1 MAFEREALTNEE
13 VLHLKEKA
21 RLAKGDIIKMTRLAG
36 SGHPGGSMSSLDM
49 YLVVFSY
56 ANLDGEKRDRVII
69 SHGHTSPGVYAALAR
84 LGHLPV
90 DEVIAFFRKTG
101 SPFEGHVVRGLPFID
116 WSTGNLG
123 QGLSAGCGF
132 ALSSKIRNEQ
142 GHVYVLMSD
151 GEQAKGQVSEARRFA
166 KKYGLDN
173 ITVLIDYNRIQ
184 ISGCV
189 DDVMPVNITQNY
201 LADGWDVLEVDGHN
215 VGELYAA
222 LRRARKTEI
231 PTCILAHTTIGNGVP
246 FMEGKADYHGRALN
260 EKEYPEAL
268 GALGIE
274 DDLPRYREQRKG
286 TPRWQPAA
294 REVSSASSINT
305 GTPFTYSDADGLDN
319 RSAFGKALKDLA
331 EKNMPEGKLIAAFDC
346 DLASSVKTSDFC
358 KCSPDQ
364 FFQCGVQEHNAATI
378 AGALSATGVVTF
390 FADFG
395 VFALD
400 ETYNQHR
407 LNDINKT
414 NLKVVATHLGLDVG
428 QDGKTHQ
435 CIDYIGLTRNLYNF
449 KTIIPADTN
458 QVDRATRYI
467 AATNGNFLIGTGR
480 SKWPLIRDEKGA
492 PFFANGYRFLYG
504 SMDVVREGSDVAII
518 TYGGM
523 LSRALLIRDRLL
535 KHGISLKVV
544 NMACV
549 TEVDGKVMEGLLA
562 LKGIFTYEDHN
573 PATGIMPPVAYYLLQ
588 RGYRGKVQ
596 SFGVKEYGKSG
607 DTEELLKAEKLD
619 IESMTEALR
628 AALSRDR

>member
-1 MAFEREALTNEE
+1 MAFEQEALTNEE
-13 VLHLKEKA
+13 VSRLKEVA

-49 YLVVFSY
+49 YLVVFSQ
-56 ANLDGEKRDRVII
+56 ANLNGATRDRIII

-90 DEVIAFFRKTG
+90 DEVIAFFRKAG

-132 ALSSKIRNEQ
+132 ALGSKLRNENNY
-142 GHVYVLMSD
+142 VYVLMSD
-151 GEQAKGQVSEARRFA
+151 GEQAKGQVAEARRFA
-166 KKYGLDN
+166 KKHCLGN

-189 DDVMPVNITQNY
+189 DDVMPVNIVQNY
-201 LADGWDVLEVDGHN
+201 LADGWDVIEVDGHN
-215 VGELYAA
+215 PGELYTA
-222 LRRARKTEI
+222 LRRARQTES
-231 PTCILAHTTIGNGVP
+231 PTCILANTIIGKGVP
-246 FMEGKADYHGRALN
+246 FMEGKAEYHGRALN
-260 EKEYPEAL
+260 DKEYPEAL
-268 GALGIE
+268 AVLGIE

-286 TPRWQPAA
+286 TWRWQPAA
-294 REVSSASSINT
+294 GQAGSTSSIVT

-331 EKNMPEGKLIAAFDC
+331 DKNIPEGRLIAAFDC

-378 AGALSATGVVTF
+378 AGALSVTGVVTF

-458 QVDRATRYI
+458 QVDRVTRYVT
-467 AATNGNFLIGTGR
+467 AANGNFLIGTGR
-480 SKWPLIRDEKGA
+480 SKWPIILDEKGA
-492 PFFANGYRFLYG
+492 PFFANGYVFDYG
-504 SMDVVREGSDVAII
+504 RMDRIRNGKDAAII

-523 LSRALLIRDRLL
+523 LGRALAIREKLA
-535 KHGISLKVV
+535 KEGISLAVV

-549 TEVDGKVMEGLLA
+549 NEVDAKVMEGLLS

-588 RGYRGKVQ
+588 HAYRGKVQ

-619 IESMTEALR
+619 IDSMTEALR
-628 AALSRDR
+628 AALR

>member
-132 ALSSKIRNEQ
+132 ALGSKIRNEQ

-286 TPRWQPAA
+286 APRWQPAA

-504 SMDVVREGSDVAII
+504 SMDVVREGSDMAII

-628 AALSRDR
+628 AAPSRDR

>member
-13 VLHLKEKA
+13 VLHLKEVA

-56 ANLDGEKRDRVII
+56 ANLAGEKRDRII
-69 SHGHTSPGVYAALAR
+69 VSHGHTSPGVYAALAR

-90 DEVIAFFRKTG
+90 DEVIAFFRKAG

-132 ALSSKIRNEQ
+132 ALSSKLRKEHGQ
-142 GHVYVLMSD
+142 VYVLMSD

-166 KKYGLDN
+166 KKYCLDN
-173 ITVLIDYNRIQ
+173 ITVVVDYNRIQ

-189 DDVMPVNITQNY
+189 DDVMPVSIVQNY
-201 LADGWDVLEVDGHN
+201 LSDGWDVLEVDGHN
-215 VGELYAA
+215 PAELYQA
-222 LRRARKTEI
+222 LRRARQAQA
-231 PTCILAHTTIGNGVP
+231 PTCIVAHTIIGNGVA
-246 FMEGKADYHGRALN
+246 FMEGKAEYHGRALN
-260 EKEYPEAL
+260 EKEYLEAL
-268 GALGIE
+268 KVLEVE
-274 DDLPRYREQRKG
+274 DDLRRYKEQRKG
-286 TPRWQPAA
+286 MPRWKPPAMEA
-294 REVSSASSINT
+294 SSASSIDT
-305 GTPFTYSDADGLDN
+305 GTPFTYAEADGLDN

-331 EKNMPEGKLIAAFDC
+331 DRNIPEGKLIAAFDC

-378 AGALSATGVVTF
+378 AGALSAAGVVTF

-407 LNDINKT
+407 LNDINRT
-414 NLKVVATHLGLDVG
+414 NLKVVGTHLGLDVG

-458 QVDRATRYI
+458 QVDRVTRYT
-467 AATNGNFLIGTGR
+467 AATNGNFFIGTGR
-480 SKWPLIRDEKGA
+480 GKWPLILDEKGA
-492 PFFANGYRFLYG
+492 PFFANGYLFKYG
-504 SMDVVREGSDVAII
+504 KMDMIRAGKDAAII
-518 TYGGM
+518 TYGGT
-523 LSRALLIRDRLL
+523 LGRALAIRENLAEE
-535 KHGISLKVV
+535 GISLAVV

-549 TEVDGKVMEGLLA
+549 NDVDEEVMRGLLG

-573 PATGIMPPVAYYLLQ
+573 PATGIMPPIAYYLLQ
-588 RGYRGKVQ
+588 HAYRGRVQ
-596 SFGVKEYGKSG
+596 SFGVKGYGKSG
-607 DTEELLKAEKLD
+607 DTEELLKDEKLD
-619 IESMTEALR
+619 VESMVDAIRRLM
-628 AALSRDR
+628 A

>member
-13 VLHLKEKA
+13 VLHLKEVA

-56 ANLDGEKRDRVII
+56 ANLSGDKRDRVIV

-84 LGHLPV
+84 LGHLPL
-90 DEVIAFFRKTG
+90 DEVIAFFRKAG

-132 ALSSKIRNEQ
+132 ALASKLKKENT
-142 GHVYVLMSD
+142 HVYVLMSD

-166 KKYGLDN
+166 KKYCLDN

-189 DDVMPVNITQNY
+189 DDVMPVNIIENY
-201 LADGWDVLEVDGHN
+201 LADGWDVFEVNGHDAD
-215 VGELYAA
+215 ELYGA
-222 LRRARKTEI
+222 LRKVRQTQT
-231 PTCILAHTTIGNGVP
+231 PTCILARTVIGNGVP
-246 FMEGKADYHGRALN
+246 FMEGKAEYHGRALN
-260 EKEYPEAL
+260 EKEYPQAL
-268 GALGIE
+268 AALGIE
-274 DDLPRYREQRKG
+274 DDFEKYREQRKG
-286 TPRWQPAA
+286 SPRW
-294 REVSSASSINT
+294 RSASGEAASDGGLNT
-305 GTPFTYSDADGLDN
+305 GAPFTYSDVDNLDN

-331 EKNMPEGKLIAAFDC
+331 DKNIPEGKLIAAFDC

-378 AGALSATGVVTF
+378 AGALSAAGVVTF

-414 NLKVVATHLGLDVG
+414 NLKVVGTHLGLDVG

-449 KTIIPADTN
+449 ETIIPADTN
-458 QVDRATRYI
+458 QVDRVTRYI
-467 AATNGNFLIGTGR
+467 ASTNGNFFIGTGR
-480 SKWPLIRDEKGA
+480 GKWPLIRDEKGA
-492 PFFANGYRFLYG
+492 PFFANGYVFKYG
-504 SMDVVREGSDVAII
+504 KMDVIRTGKDAAII

-523 LSRALLIRDRLL
+523 LGRAMAIRESLANE
-535 KHGISLKVV
+535 GISLAVV
-544 NMACV
+544 NMSCV
-549 TEVDGKVMEGLLA
+549 NEVDPEAMKGLLSM
-562 LKGIFTYEDHN
+562 KGIFTYEDHN

-588 RGYRGKVQ
+588 HGYRGKVQ

-607 DTEELLKAEKLD
+607 ETEELFKAEGLDIDSMAAALKA
-619 IESMTEALR
+619 ALK
-628 AALSRDR
+628 

>member
-1 MAFEREALTNEE
+1 MAFDNEALTDEE
-13 VLHLKEKA
+13 ASRLRQLA
-21 RLAKGDIIKMTRLAG
+21 RLAKGDIIKMTCLAG
-36 SGHPGGSMSSLDM
+36 SGHPGGSISSLDM
-49 YLVVFSY
+49 SLVVFSC
-56 ANLDGEKRDRVII
+56 ANLDGANRDRII
-69 SHGHTSPGVYAALAR
+69 VSHGHTSPGVYTTLAR

-90 DEVIAFFRKTG
+90 DEVIAFFRKAD
-101 SPFEGHVVRGLPFID
+101 SPYEGHVVRSIPYID

-132 ALSSKIRNEQ
+132 ALSAKLRKEQ
-142 GHVYVLMSD
+142 SHIYVMMSD

-166 KKYGLDN
+166 KKYCLDN

-189 DDVMPVNITQNY
+189 DDVMPVNIVQNY
-201 LADGWDVLEVDGHN
+201 LADGWDVIEVDGHN
-215 VGELYAA
+215 VREVYGA
-222 LRRARKTEI
+222 LRNARQNEN
-231 PTCILAHTTIGNGVP
+231 PCCILAHTVIGKGVP
-246 FMEGKADYHGRALN
+246 FMEGKAEYHGRALN
-260 EKEYPEAL
+260 EKEYPQALVAL
-268 GALGIE
+268 GLE
-274 DDLPRYREQRKG
+274 DDLQRYKDMRKG
-286 TPRWQPAA
+286 APHWQPGPVASN
-294 REVSSASSINT
+294 VGSAGSVNT

-331 EKNMPEGKLIAAFDC
+331 EKNIPAGTLIAAFDC

-364 FFQCGVQEHNAATI
+364 FFQCGVQEHNAVTI
-378 AGALSATGVVTF
+378 AGALSAAGVVTF

-395 VFALD
+395 VFAID

-458 QVDRATRYI
+458 QVDRVTRYI
-467 AATNGNFLIGTGR
+467 AATYGNFLIGTGR
-480 SKWPLIRDEKGA
+480 SKWPLIQDEKGT
-492 PFFANGYRFLYG
+492 PFFANGYVFRYG
-504 SMDVVREGSDVAII
+504 KMDMIRTGKHAAVI

-523 LSRALLIRDRLL
+523 LGRALAMRERLA
-535 KHGISLKVV
+535 KEGISLAVV

-549 TEVDGKVMEGLLA
+549 NEVDADVMQALLG

-573 PATGIMPPVAYYLLQ
+573 PATGIMPPVAYYLVQ
-588 RGYRGKVQ
+588 HGYQGKVQ

-607 DTEELLKAEKLD
+607 DTEELLKLEKLD
-619 IESMTEALR
+619 IESMVEALR
-628 AALSRDR
+628 AALK

>member
-1 MAFEREALTNEE
+1 MAFEQEALTSEE
-13 VLHLKEKA
+13 VSRLKEVA

-49 YLVVFSY
+49 YLVVFSH
-56 ANLDGEKRDRVII
+56 ANLNGATRDRII
-69 SHGHTSPGVYAALAR
+69 VSHGHTSPGVYAALAR

-90 DEVIAFFRKTG
+90 DEVIAFFRKSG
-101 SPFEGHVVRGLPFID
+101 SPYEGHVVRSIPYID

-132 ALSSKIRNEQ
+132 ALGSKLRKEH

-166 KKYGLDN
+166 KKYGLGN
-173 ITVLIDYNRIQ
+173 ITVLVDYNRIQ

-189 DDVMPVNITQNY
+189 DDVMPVNIVQNY
-201 LADGWDVLEVDGHN
+201 LADGWDVIEVDGHN
-215 VGELYAA
+215 AAEIYAA
-222 LRRARKTEI
+222 LRRARQTEN
-231 PTCILAHTTIGNGVP
+231 PTCILAHTVIGKGVP
-246 FMEGKADYHGRALN
+246 FMEGKADYHGRPLN
-260 EKEYPEAL
+260 EKEYPQAL
-268 GALGIE
+268 AALGIE
-274 DDLPRYREQRKG
+274 DDLQRYREQRKG
-286 TPRWQPAA
+286 TWRWQPAA
-294 REVSSASSINT
+294 SEAESTSSLVT
-305 GTPFTYSDADGLDN
+305 GTPFTYSDTDGLDN

-331 EKNMPEGKLIAAFDC
+331 EKNIPEGRLISAFDC

-378 AGALSATGVVTF
+378 AGALSVAGVVTF

-435 CIDYIGLTRNLYNF
+435 CIDYIGLTRNLYHF
-449 KTIIPADTN
+449 KTIVPADTN
-458 QVDRATRYI
+458 QVDRVTRYI
-467 AATNGNFLIGTGR
+467 AATNGNFLIGMGR
-480 SKWPLIRDEKGA
+480 SKWPVILDEKGG
-492 PFFANGYRFLYG
+492 PFFANGYRFSYG
-504 SMDVVREGSDVAII
+504 SMDIVREGTDAAII

-523 LSRALLIRDRLL
+523 LGRALSIREQLL
-535 KHGISLKVV
+535 KDGVSLKVV

-549 TEVDGKVMEGLLA
+549 TEVDEKAMAGLLG
-562 LKGIFTYEDHN
+562 LKAIFTYEDHN
-573 PATGIMPPVAYYLLQ
+573 PATGIMPSIGYYLLQ
-588 RGYRGKVQ
+588 HAYRGKVQ
-596 SFGVKEYGKSG
+596 SFGVKDYGKSG

-619 IESMTEALR
+619 VESMVEAIK
-628 AALSRDR
+628 AVMK

>member
-1 MAFEREALTNEE
+1 MAFEQEALTRDE
-13 VLHLKEKA
+13 VERLKEMA

-56 ANLDGEKRDRVII
+56 ADLSGATKDRIVV
-69 SHGHTSPGVYAALAR
+69 SHGHTSPGVYSALAR

-90 DEVIAFFRKTG
+90 DEVIAFFRKAG

-132 ALSSKIRNEQ
+132 ALGSKLKKEN

-151 GEQAKGQVSEARRFA
+151 GEQAKGQVAEARRFA
-166 KKYGLDN
+166 KKYCLDN
-173 ITVLIDYNRIQ
+173 ITVVVDYNRIQ

-189 DDVMPVNITQNY
+189 DDVMPVNIIQNY
-201 LADGWDVLEVDGHN
+201 LADGWDVLEVDGHDAS
-215 VGELYAA
+215 ELYAA
-222 LRRARKTEI
+222 LRKARRSES
-231 PTCILAHTTIGNGVP
+231 PTCILAHTVIGKGVP

-268 GALGIE
+268 AALGLE
-274 DDLPRYREQRKG
+274 DDLPQYKEQRKG
-286 TPRWQPAA
+286 TARWRPVI
-294 REVSSASSINT
+294 RETVGGGINR
-305 GTPFTYSDADGLDN
+305 GAPFTYSAADGLDN

-331 EKNMPEGKLIAAFDC
+331 DKNIPEGRLIAAFDC

-378 AGALSATGVVTF
+378 AGALSAAGVVTF

-414 NLKVVATHLGLDVG
+414 NLKVVGTHLGLDVG

-467 AATNGNFLIGTGR
+467 AATNGNFFIGTGR
-480 SKWPLIRDEKGA
+480 GKWLLIDDEKGA
-492 PFFANGYRFLYG
+492 PFFGNGYEFKYG
-504 SMDVVREGSDVAII
+504 KMDVIRTGKDAAVI

-523 LSRALLIRDRLL
+523 LGRALSIRENLAKEGL
-535 KHGISLKVV
+535 SLAVV
-544 NMACV
+544 NMSCV
-549 TEVDGKVMEGLLA
+549 NEVDPEVMNDLLGA
-562 LKGIFTYEDHN
+562 KAIFTYEDHN

-588 RGYRGKVQ
+588 HGYRGKVQ
-596 SFGVKEYGKSG
+596 SFGVKAYGKSG
-607 DTEELLKAEKLD
+607 ETEELLKAEGLD
-619 IESMTEALR
+619 VESMTGAIK
-628 AALSRDR
+628 AAMN

>member
-286 TPRWQPAA
+286 TLRWQPAA

>member
-1 MAFEREALTNEE
+1 MAFDKESLTDQD
-13 VLHLKEKA
+13 VAQLKEIA

-36 SGHPGGSMSSLDM
+36 SGHPGGSMSSLDI
-49 YLVVFSY
+49 YLVVYSY
-56 ANLDGEKRDRVII
+56 ADLYGTTRDRIVV

-90 DEVIAFFRKTG
+90 DEVVAFFRKTG

-132 ALSSKIRNEQ
+132 ALASKLKKEN

-151 GEQAKGQVSEARRFA
+151 GEQAKGQVAEARRFA
-166 KKYGLDN
+166 KKYGLSN
-173 ITVLIDYNRIQ
+173 ITVVVDYNRIQ

-189 DDVMPVNITQNY
+189 DDVMPVNIVENY
-201 LADGWDVLEVDGHN
+201 LADGWDVFEVDGHN
-215 VGELYAA
+215 VGELYTA
-222 LRRARKTEI
+222 LRKARQTQT
-231 PTCILAHTTIGNGVP
+231 PTCILANTVIGNGVP
-246 FMEGKADYHGRALN
+246 FMEGKADYHGRALT

-268 GALGIE
+268 AVLGLK
-274 DDLPRYREQRKG
+274 DDFEHYKELRKG
-286 TPRWQPAA
+286 APRWQLAA
-294 REVSSASSINT
+294 GDEASAVSINA
-305 GTPFTYSDADGLDN
+305 GTPFTYSEADSPDN

-331 EKNMPEGKLIAAFDC
+331 DKNIPEGKLIAAFDC

-378 AGALSATGVVTF
+378 AGALSAAGVVTF

-407 LNDINKT
+407 LNDINNT
-414 NLKVVATHLGLDVG
+414 NLKVVGTHLGLDVG

-458 QVDRATRYI
+458 QVDRVTRYI
-467 AATNGNFLIGTGR
+467 AVTNGNFFLGTGR
-480 SKWPLIRDEKGA
+480 GKWALIYDEKGA
-492 PFFANGYRFLYG
+492 PFFADGYVFKYG
-504 SMDVVREGSDVAII
+504 RMDLIRSGKDAAVI

-523 LSRALLIRDRLL
+523 LGRALKVRDALA
-535 KHGISLKVV
+535 KEGISLAVV
-544 NMACV
+544 NMSCV
-549 TEVDGKVMEGLLA
+549 NEVDDQVMQGLLGV
-562 LKGIFTYEDHN
+562 KGIFTYEDHN
-573 PATGIMPPVAYYLLQ
+573 PATGIMPPVTYYLVQQGYKGKL
-588 RGYRGKVQ
+588 RG
-596 SFGVKEYGKSG
+596 FGVKAYGKSG
-607 DTEELLKAEKLD
+607 ETEELVKAEGLD
-619 IESMTEALR
+619 IDSMTEAIK
-628 AALSRDR
+628 ALMK

>member
-1 MAFEREALTNEE
+1 MAFDQETLTNEE
-13 VLHLKEKA
+13 IGRLKELA
-21 RLAKGDIIKMTRLAG
+21 RLAKGDIVKMTRLAG

-49 YLVVFSY
+49 YLVVFSH
-56 ANLDGEKRDRVII
+56 ANLSGAMRDRVIV

-132 ALSSKIRNEQ
+132 ALGSKLKKED

-151 GEQAKGQVSEARRFA
+151 GEQAKGQVAEARRFA
-166 KKYGLDN
+166 KKYCLDN

-189 DDVMPVNITQNY
+189 DDVMPVNIIENY
-201 LADGWDVLEVDGHN
+201 LADGWDVLEVDGHDA
-215 VGELYAA
+215 GELYAA
-222 LRRARKTEI
+222 LRKARQTQV
-231 PTCILAHTTIGNGVP
+231 PTCILANTVIGKGVP
-246 FMEGKADYHGRALN
+246 FMEGKAEYHGRALN
-260 EKEYPEAL
+260 DKEYPEAL
-268 GALGIE
+268 VALGI
-274 DDLPRYREQRKG
+274 DDDFALYKEKRKG
-286 TPRWQPAA
+286 VPQWKPQAGERDG
-294 REVSSASSINT
+294 ASSLIT
-305 GTPFTYSDADGLDN
+305 GVPFTYSDADGLDN

-331 EKNMPEGKLIAAFDC
+331 DKNIPGGKLIAAFDC

-378 AGALSATGVVTF
+378 AGALSAAGVVTF

-414 NLKVVATHLGLDVG
+414 NLKVVGTHLGLDVG

-449 KTIIPADTN
+449 RAIIPADTN
-458 QVDRATRYI
+458 QVDRVTRYI
-467 AATNGNFLIGTGR
+467 AFTNGNFFIGTGR
-480 SKWPLIRDEKGA
+480 GKWPIIHDEKGA
-492 PFFANGYRFLYG
+492 PFFGNGYEFKYG
-504 SMDVVREGSDVAII
+504 TMDVIRTGKDAAVI

-523 LSRALLIRDRLL
+523 LGKALAIRENLA
-535 KHGISLKVV
+535 KEGVSLAVV

-549 TEVDGKVMEGLLA
+549 DEVDEQVMQGLLGV
-562 LKGIFTYEDHN
+562 KGIFTYEDHN
-573 PATGIMPPVAYYLLQ
+573 PATGIMPPIAYYLLQ
-588 RGYRGKVQ
+588 KGYKGKVE
-596 SFGVKEYGKSG
+596 SFGVKAYGKSG
-607 DTEELLKAEKLD
+607 ETEELFKAEGLD
-619 IESMTEALR
+619 VESMTQALL
-628 AALSRDR
+628 AAVK

>member
-1 MAFEREALTNEE
+1 MAFEQEALTNEE
-13 VLHLKEKA
+13 VARLKELA
-21 RLAKGDIIKMTRLAG
+21 RLAKGDIITMTRLAG

-49 YLVVFSY
+49 YLTIFSY
-56 ANLDGEKRDRVII
+56 ANLSGVMRDRIII
-69 SHGHTSPGVYAALAR
+69 SHGHTSPGVYSALAR

-90 DEVIAFFRKTG
+90 DEVIAFFRKAG

-132 ALSSKIRNEQ
+132 ALASKLKKENA
-142 GHVYVLMSD
+142 HVYVLMSD

-166 KKYGLDN
+166 KKYCLDN

-189 DDVMPVNITQNY
+189 DDVMPVNIVENY
-201 LADGWDVLEVDGHN
+201 LADGWDVFEVDGHDT
-215 VGELYAA
+215 GELYAA
-222 LRRARKTEI
+222 LRRARQTQT
-231 PTCILAHTTIGNGVP
+231 PTCIIARTVIGNGVP
-246 FMEGKADYHGRALN
+246 FMEGKADYHGRVLN

-268 GALGIE
+268 AALGLE
-274 DDLPRYREQRKG
+274 DDFGRYKELRKG
-286 TPRWQPAA
+286 AA
-294 REVSSASSINT
+294 RWKPVADQTGISGSIHL
-305 GTPFTYSDADGLDN
+305 GTPFTYSDADSVDN

-331 EKNMPEGKLIAAFDC
+331 DKNIPEGKLIAAFDC

-378 AGALSATGVVTF
+378 AGALSAAGVVTF

-414 NLKVVATHLGLDVG
+414 NLKVVGTHLGLDVG

-458 QVDRATRYI
+458 QVDRVTRYI
-467 AATNGNFLIGTGR
+467 AATNGNFFIGTGR
-480 SKWPLIRDEKGA
+480 GKWPLMHDEKGA
-492 PFFANGYRFLYG
+492 LLFADGYQFTYGKMDMIRNGK
-504 SMDVVREGSDVAII
+504 DAAVI

-523 LSRALLIRDRLL
+523 LGRALTIRESLAKD
-535 KHGISLKVV
+535 GISLAVV

-549 TEVDGKVMEGLLA
+549 NEVDPEVMKGLLD
-562 LKGIFTYEDHN
+562 LRGIFTYEDHN
-573 PATGIMPPVAYYLLQ
+573 PATGIMPPIAYYLLQ
-588 RGYRGKVQ
+588 QGYRGKVQ
-596 SFGVKEYGKSG
+596 SFGVKAYGKSG
-607 DTEELLKAEKLD
+607 ETEELLKAEGLD
-619 IESMTEALR
+619 VESMTEALR
-628 AALSRDR
+628 AALR

>member
-1 MAFEREALTNEE
+1 MAFEQEVLTGEE
-13 VLHLKEKA
+13 VSRLKEVA

-36 SGHPGGSMSSLDM
+36 SGHPGGSMSSLDL
-49 YLVVFSY
+49 YLTVFSY
-56 ANLDGEKRDRVII
+56 ANLTGPVRDRII
-69 SHGHTSPGVYAALAR
+69 VSHGHTSPGVYAALAR

-90 DEVIAFFRKTG
+90 DEVVAFFRKSD
-101 SPFEGHVVRGLPFID
+101 SPYEGHVVRSIPYID

-132 ALSSKIRNEQ
+132 ALSAKLRKEDF
-142 GHVYVLMSD
+142 HVYVLMSD

-166 KKYGLDN
+166 KKYGLGN

-189 DDVMPVNITQNY
+189 DDVMPVNIAQNY
-201 LADGWDVLEVDGHN
+201 LADGWDVIEVDGHN
-215 VGELYAA
+215 ASEVYAA
-222 LRRARKTEI
+222 LRKARLTEN
-231 PTCILAHTTIGNGVP
+231 PACILAHTVIGNGVP

-260 EKEYPEAL
+260 EKEYPQAL
-268 GALGIE
+268 AILGIE
-274 DDLPRYREQRKG
+274 DDLQRYKELRKG
-286 TPRWQPAA
+286 APRWQPAA
-294 REVSSASSINT
+294 SNAASAGSINT
-305 GTPFTYSDADGLDN
+305 GTPFTYSDADGVDN
-319 RSAFGKALKDLA
+319 RSAFGKALRDLA
-331 EKNMPEGKLIAAFDC
+331 ENNIPSGTLIAAFDC

-378 AGALSATGVVTF
+378 AGALSTAGVVTF

-414 NLKVVATHLGLDVG
+414 NIKVVATHLGLDVG

-458 QVDRATRYI
+458 QVDRVTRYI

-480 SKWPLIRDEKGA
+480 SKWPLIHDEKGM
-492 PFFANGYRFLYG
+492 PFFANGYVFKYG
-504 SMDVVREGSDVAII
+504 KMDMIRSGDDAAVI

-523 LSRALLIRDRLL
+523 LGRALAMRERLA
-535 KHGISLKVV
+535 KEGISLAVV

-549 TEVDGKVMEGLLA
+549 NDVDADLMQALLR

-573 PATGIMPPVAYYLLQ
+573 PSTGIMPPVAYYLLQ
-588 RGYRGKVQ
+588 HGYRGKVQ

-628 AALSRDR
+628 AALK

>member
-1 MAFEREALTNEE
+1 MAFEQAVLTGEE
-13 VLHLKEKA
+13 VSRLKETA

-56 ANLDGEKRDRVII
+56 ANLNGAMRDRII
-69 SHGHTSPGVYAALAR
+69 VSHGHTSPGVYAALAR

-90 DEVIAFFRKTG
+90 DEVIAFFRKSG
-101 SPFEGHVVRGLPFID
+101 SPYEGHVVRSIPYID

-132 ALSSKIRNEQ
+132 ALAAKLRKEHS
-142 GHVYVLMSD
+142 HVYVLMSD

-166 KKYGLDN
+166 KKYCLDN
-173 ITVLIDYNRIQ
+173 MTVLIDYNRIQ

-189 DDVMPVNITQNY
+189 DDVMPVNIVQNY

-215 VGELYAA
+215 VSELYAA
-222 LRRARKTEI
+222 LRKTCRSEN
-231 PTCILAHTTIGNGVP
+231 PACILAHTVIGKGVP
-246 FMEGKADYHGRALN
+246 FMEGKAAYHGSPLN

-268 GALGIE
+268 AVLGIE
-274 DDLPRYREQRKG
+274 DDLQRYREQRKG
-286 TPRWQPAA
+286 TWRWQPPAGEA
-294 REVSSASSINT
+294 EGASSLVT

-331 EKNMPEGKLIAAFDC
+331 DKNIPEGRLISAFDC

-378 AGALSATGVVTF
+378 AGALSVAGVVTF

-414 NLKVVATHLGLDVG
+414 NLKVVATHVGLDVG

-435 CIDYIGLTRNLYNF
+435 CIDYIGLTRNLYHF
-449 KTIIPADTN
+449 KTIVPADTN
-458 QVDRATRYI
+458 QVDRVTRYV
-467 AATNGNFLIGTGR
+467 AATYGNFLIGTGR
-480 SKWPLIRDEKGA
+480 SKWPVILDEKGA
-492 PFFANGYRFLYG
+492 PFFANGYRFSYG
-504 SMDVVREGSDVAII
+504 SMDVVREGTDGAII

-523 LSRALLIRDRLL
+523 LSRALSIREQLL
-535 KHGISLKVV
+535 KDGVSLKIV
-544 NMACV
+544 NMSCV
-549 TEVDGKVMEGLLA
+549 IEVDEKVMAGLLG
-562 LKGIFTYEDHN
+562 LKAIFTYEDHN
-573 PATGIMPPVAYYLLQ
+573 PATGIMPPVGYYLL
-588 RGYRGKVQ
+588 RHGYRGKVE
-596 SFGVKEYGKSG
+596 SFGVKDYGKSG
-607 DTEELLKAEKLD
+607 DTEELLKAENLD
-619 IESMTEALR
+619 TDSMTEALR
-628 AALSRDR
+628 TALR